1 VGRRA
6 LLAACIALAAPA
18 QAQPV
23 TGGEASAGEAGEAGE
38 AAAGPASAGEAAGEA
53 AAGPASAGEA
63 AGEAAAGPASA
74 AASAGEAAGE
84 AGGREGAARTD
95 MEPGALPVL
104 GALMPGVLVHGTGHR
119 IGGDRRTANRLLR
132 VEALALG
139 IAAAGG
145 VPLGLTGASRRL
157 ALPTIPLIV
166 GGGGML
172 FLNWFSDIYGAA
184 GGPRL
189 AGAPRLVLPGLE
201 GRLRYVYV
209 YDPQFAYRSFV
220 NPGARLRL
228 GAWHAD
234 VDAALALD
242 DDNQRVRVEG
252 GRRVHGPLPGG
263 GAPSQDGSAL
273 GLDTAL
279 TMHRFGSDGFVSL
292 LGEVVGRGRYD
303 LARVAPSLSGA
314 FAELWL
320 GLGLEFVFYDG
331 DTVDPTDW
339 LLGGFAFGMYLGEP
353 GRTHGEVRVFYDHFR
368 GDLSGGLAVPG
379 GGNGYWGSLG
389 VDGFVAWGPRWG
401 VSFWAEA
408 GSAYLAGAG
417 ILYRR
422 P

>member
-1 VGRRA
+1 MAWRRSDGAAGRA
-6 LLAACIALAAPA
+6 LLAAACIALAAPA
-18 QAQPV
+18 QAQPA
-23 TGGEASAGEAGEAGE
+23 TGGAGGASAES
-38 AAAGPASAGEAAGEA
+38 SAGGESTQ
-53 AAGPASAGEA
+53 GNQSAER
-63 AGEAAAGPASA
+63 SK
-74 AASAGEAAGE
+74 SS
-84 AGGREGAARTD
+84 EGAG
-95 MEPGALPVL
+95 MEPGVLPVL
-104 GALMPGVLVHGTGHR
+104 GALVPGVLVHGTGHR

-132 VEALALG
+132 AEALALG
-139 IAAAGG
+139 IGVAGG
-145 VPLGLTGASRRL
+145 LPLGLTGASRRL
-157 ALPTIPLIV
+157 VLPTIPLIV

-189 AGAPRLVLPGLE
+189 AGAPRLELPALE
-201 GRLRYVYV
+201 GRLRYVHV
-209 YDPQFAYRSFV
+209 YDPQFSYRSFV
-220 NPGARLRL
+220 NPGARLRW

-234 VDAALALD
+234 IDAALALD

-252 GRRVHGPLPGG
+252 GRSFHGPGPA
-263 GAPSQDGSAL
+263 GAGVRSQDGSAL

-303 LARVAPSLSGA
+303 LSRVAPSLSGA

-320 GLGLEFVFYDG
+320 GLALELVFYDG

-339 LLGGFAFGMYLGEP
+339 LLGGFGFGMYLGEP
-353 GRTHGEVRVFYDHFR
+353 AGTHGEVRVFYDHFR

-379 GGNGYWGSLG
+379 GANGYLGSLG

-417 ILYRR
+417 LLYRR

>member
-1 VGRRA
+1 MARRRSEGGAGRRA
-6 LLAACIALAAPA
+6 LLAAACFALAAPA
-18 QAQPV
+18 QVQAQAA
-23 TGGEASAGEAGEAGE
+23 TGGEAA
-38 AAAGPASAGEAAGEA
+38 
-53 AAGPASAGEA
+53 
-63 AGEAAAGPASA
+63 
-74 AASAGEAAGE
+74 
-84 AGGREGAARTD
+84 EGSD
-95 MEPGALPVL
+95 VEPGVLPVL
-104 GALMPGVLVHGTGHR
+104 GALVPGVLVHGTGHR

-145 VPLGLTGASRRL
+145 LPLGLTGASRRL
-157 ALPTIPLIV
+157 VLPTIPLIV

-189 AGAPRLVLPGLE
+189 AGTPRLDLPALE
-201 GRLRYVYV
+201 GRLGYVHV

-220 NPGARLRL
+220 NPGARLRW

-234 VDAALALD
+234 IDAALALD

-252 GRRVHGPLPGG
+252 GRRFHGPRPAGDG
-263 GAPSQDGSAL
+263 VRSRDGSAL

-279 TMHRFGSDGFVSL
+279 TMHRYGSDGFVSL

-314 FAELWL
+314 FAELWM
-320 GLGLEFVFYDG
+320 GLGLELVFYEG

-339 LLGGFAFGMYLGEP
+339 VLGGFGFGMYLGEP
-353 GRTHGEVRVFYDHFR
+353 EGTHGEVRVFYDHFR
-368 GDLSGGLAVPG
+368 GGLSGGLAVPG
-379 GGNGYWGSLG
+379 GGNGYLGSLG
-389 VDGFVAWGPRWG
+389 VDGFVSWGPRWG
-401 VSFWAEA
+401 VSLWAEA

-417 ILYRR
+417 LLYRR
-422 P
+422 R

>member
-1 VGRRA
+1 MGRRA

-18 QAQPV
+18 QAQPATDEAPAGQAPGP
-23 TGGEASAGEAGEAGE
+23 TGGGK
-38 AAAGPASAGEAAGEA
+38 
-53 AAGPASAGEA
+53 
-63 AGEAAAGPASA
+63 
-74 AASAGEAAGE
+74 
-84 AGGREGAARTD
+84 AGGEGGEGTAEGGEGGEGTGGGEGAGGTEGKG
-95 MEPGALPVL
+95 MEPGVLPVL
-104 GALMPGVLVHGTGHR
+104 GALVPGVLVHGTGHR
-119 IGGDRRTANRLLR
+119 IGGDRRTANQLLR
-132 VEALALG
+132 AEALALG

-157 ALPTIPLIV
+157 AMPAIPLIV

-189 AGAPRLVLPGLE
+189 AGAPRLVLPALE

-220 NPGARLRL
+220 NPGVRLRR
-228 GAWHAD
+228 GPWHAD

-252 GRRVHGPLPGG
+252 GRRFHGPLSEST
-263 GAPSQDGSAL
+263 GARDGSAL

-279 TMHRFGSDGFVSL
+279 TMQRFGSDGFVSL

-320 GLGLEFVFYDG
+320 GLGLELVLYDG
-331 DTVDPTDW
+331 DTADATDW
-339 LLGGFAFGMYLGEP
+339 ALGGFGFGVYLGEP
-353 GRTHGEVRVFYDHFR
+353 GGTHGEVRVFYDHFR

-379 GGNGYWGSLG
+379 GGNGYLGSLG

-417 ILYRR
+417 LLYRR

>member
-1 VGRRA
+1 MGRRA

-23 TGGEASAGEAGEAGE
+23 TGND
-38 AAAGPASAGEAAGEA
+38 AAAAGEA
-53 AAGPASAGEA
+53 AAGET
-63 AGEAAAGPASA
+63 ASA
-74 AASAGEAAGE
+74 AAAGTAGQATDGGDAAGADEAGDAADAGKAAGE
-84 AGGREGAARTD
+84 GAAATD
-95 MEPGALPVL
+95 MEPGVLPVL
-104 GALMPGVLVHGTGHR
+104 GALVPGVLVHGTGHR
-119 IGGDRRTANRLLR
+119 IAGDRRTANRLLR

-157 ALPTIPLIV
+157 VMPTIPLIV

-189 AGAPRLVLPGLE
+189 AGAPRLALPALE

-234 VDAALALD
+234 VDALLALD

-252 GRRVHGPLPGG
+252 GRRFHGPLSGESR
-263 GAPSQDGSAL
+263 ARDGSSL

-279 TMHRFGSDGFVSL
+279 TMQRFGSDGFTSL

-303 LARVAPSLSGA
+303 LARVAPSLAGA
-314 FAELWL
+314 FADLWL
-320 GLGLEFVFYDG
+320 GLGLELVLYDG

-339 LLGGFAFGMYLGEP
+339 LLGGFGFGMYLGEP
-353 GRTHGEVRVFYDHFR
+353 AGTHGEVRVFYDHFR
-368 GDLSGGLAVPG
+368 GDVSGGLAVLG

>member
-1 VGRRA
+1 MGRCA
-6 LLAACIALAAPA
+6 LLAATCIALAAPA
-18 QAQPV
+18 QAQPA
-23 TGGEASAGEAGEAGE
+23 TGGAGA
-38 AAAGPASAGEAAGEA
+38 
-53 AAGPASAGEA
+53 
-63 AGEAAAGPASA
+63 
-74 AASAGEAAGE
+74 
-84 AGGREGAARTD
+84 EGAEGVAGVGVD
-95 MEPGALPVL
+95 PGVLPVL
-104 GALMPGVLVHGTGHR
+104 GALVPGVLVHGTGHR

-189 AGAPRLVLPGLE
+189 AGAPRLALPALE
-201 GRLRYVYV
+201 GRLRYVHV
-209 YDPQFAYRSFV
+209 YDPQFAYRSFA
-220 NPGARLRL
+220 NPGARLRW

-234 VDAALALD
+234 IDAALALD
-242 DDNQRVRVEG
+242 ADNQRVRVEG
-252 GRRVHGPLPGG
+252 GRRFHGPRPAGD
-263 GAPSQDGSAL
+263 GARPQDGSAL

-279 TMHRFGSDGFVSL
+279 TMHRYGDDGFVSL

-314 FAELWL
+314 FAEMWL
-320 GLGLEFVFYDG
+320 GLGLELVFYEG

-339 LLGGFAFGMYLGEP
+339 VLGGFGFGMYLGEP
-353 GRTHGEVRVFYDHFR
+353 AGTHGEVRVFYDHFR

-379 GGNGYWGSLG
+379 GGNGYLGSLG

-401 VSFWAEA
+401 VSFRAEA

-417 ILYRR
+417 LLYRR
-422 P
+422 R